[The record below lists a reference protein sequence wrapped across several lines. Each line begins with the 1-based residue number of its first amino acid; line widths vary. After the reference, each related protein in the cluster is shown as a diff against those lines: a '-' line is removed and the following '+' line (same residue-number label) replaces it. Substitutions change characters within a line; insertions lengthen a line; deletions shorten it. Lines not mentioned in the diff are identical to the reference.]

1 MGNLDAERYTQTED
15 NVKKE
20 REKTAIHKA
29 MKEGWNRLFLL
40 ALSRNQPCLHLDFGL
55 SLQSCETCVF
65 VVLSH
70 VVCGTLLRQPQ
81 QTNTVVM

>member
-55 SLQSCETCVF
+55 RASRAVRRVF
-65 VVLSH
+65 
-70 VVCGTLLRQPQ
+70 LLY
-81 QTNTVVM
+81 